1 MPQHPSD
8 AMRGSHRLLVLLAAL
23 FCLPLLFLGTPAA
36 AAGEP
41 AAPPAGKADAATEPE
56 AAADTLDARRLFG
69 AIVRVQT
76 RAVPGARS
84 AATLGSER
92 EGTGI
97 VIGEG
102 GLILTIGYLIV
113 EADDVKIVDSR
124 GRTLPGKLVGYD
136 HATGLGLVRTIAPLD
151 ARPVPLGDSGKLAL
165 REPVMIVNHSG
176 PDDVTLAY
184 VVSRRLFT
192 ASWEYMLDQAIFT
205 APPALNWSGAALI
218 DRDGRL
224 LGIGSLIVRE
234 AIASDDHQ
242 VPGNMFVPI
251 DALKP
256 VLADMIRTGR
266 RAGAARPWIGVAADE
281 RQGRLFVTRVSPE
294 GPGDKAG
301 IRAGDIILAV
311 GGEGVH
317 TQEDFYSKVWSR
329 GGAGAEIP
337 LRVLQGVDVKEMSVR
352 SIDRV
357 EYFKPQTTF

>member
-1 MPQHPSD
+1 MTPLASQ
-8 AMRGSHRLLVLLAAL
+8 AMRGSHRLLMLLAAL
-23 FCLPLLFLGTPAA
+23 FCLALLFLSVPAA
-36 AAGEP
+36 AAGDP
-41 AAPPAGKADAATEPE
+41 APPSAVEPKAAAEPDAA
-56 AAADTLDARRLFG
+56 AQTLDARRLFG

-76 RAVPGARS
+76 RAVPEARS
-84 AATLGSER
+84 AATLGAER

-97 VIGEG
+97 VIGDG
-102 GLILTIGYLIV
+102 GLILTIGYLII
-113 EADDVKIVDSR
+113 EADDVKIIDSR
-124 GRTLPGKLVGYD
+124 GRTLPGKIVGYD

-151 ARPVPLGDSGKLAL
+151 ARPVPFGDSGKLAE
-165 REPVMIVNHSG
+165 REPVMIVNHNG

-205 APPALNWSGAALI
+205 TPPALNWSGAALI
-218 DRDGRL
+218 SRDGKL
-224 LGIGSLIVRE
+224 LGVGSLIVRE
-234 AIASDDHQ
+234 AMADDHTL
-242 VPGNMFVPI
+242 PGNMFVPI

-266 RAGAARPWIGVAADE
+266 RAGTPRPWLGVAADE

-311 GGEGVH
+311 GGEGVR
-317 TQEDFYSKVWSR
+317 TQEDFLRKVWGR

-337 LRVLQGVDVKEMSVR
+337 LRVLQGVDVREMSVR

>member
-41 AAPPAGKADAATEPE
+41 AAPPAGKADAAAEPE

-192 ASWEYMLDQAIFT
+192 ASWEYMLVQAIFT

-234 AIASDDHQ
+234 AMADDHQ
-242 VPGNMFVPI
+242 LPGNMFVPI

-266 RAGAARPWIGVAADE
+266 RAGTARPWLGVAADE
-281 RQGRLFVTRVSPE
+281 QQGRLFVTRVSPE